1 MLRTS
6 FCDYSDAYILVK
18 GAITVVN
25 PGTAAAPNNVC
36 KKKIF
41 KNCTPFTSCIST
53 INNTQINDDQYIDV
67 VVPMYNLIEYSDNH
81 SKTSGILWQ
90 FCRDV
95 LAVDANGAMTNF
107 TDANATTDSFSLKEK
122 LRDQILVQQMLK

>member
-6 FCDYSDAYILVK
+6 FCDYSNAYVLVK
-18 GAITVVN
+18 GTITVVYT
-25 PGTAAAPNNVC
+25 GTAAALNNVC

-53 INNTQINDDQYIDV
+53 INNTQINDDEYIDI
-67 VVPMYNLIEYSDNH
+67 VVPINNLIKYSANH
-81 SKTSGILWQ
+81 SKTFGILWQ
-90 FCRDV
+90 FCKDV
-95 LAVDANGAMTNF
+95 PAVDANSAMTNF

-122 LRDQILVQQMLK
+122 LRGQIMVQQMLK